1 MEGLHIDK
9 KLTMRKFIGH
19 LLFAAILLLIATRFL
34 SVTSETAFPISIV
47 TADSMS
53 PSLLEGDLI
62 LWTPINIE
70 DVEVGDVIVFKSW
83 LSWPEERLI
92 VHRVVEKRETGRGPA
107 LVTKGDANEWTD
119 QAGPHIPEPL
129 ITESNLIGKTLSIGN
144 QPLKIPFI
152 GRLGLWLNQGLS
164 ILSQPSAAKG
174 TTTYV
179 GVFMPLTI
187 AVILLVV
194 SIFILPE
201 REKTKTNR
209 EKIHY
214 YIMGS
219 QLLNIKKAFAFFFF
233 IFVILLV
240 LVHFFAYDS
249 ISASIG
255 VGEFPD
261 DSEFRIGSVLPG
273 QTTMPRPMP
282 VSNPSLLPVKG
293 IIIGE
298 GEMEYF
304 INRDSFIVSPASFVE
319 MNVTASVSNDTV
331 NGSYLGRIM
340 VYSSPLWLMFPDT
353 VMVSIANIHAQGS
366 VIILDVLSALVLT
379 CLTILTMIVVSFIS
393 KRYRSFEINL
403 CWHYA
408 PRLFLKKGIIQRC
421 KTGFQ
426 VSKKAIS
433 ERFGWISSIDLSE
446 IDVKPLFL
454 GSFLLIPLFLLL
466 NSEILAMIIASLA
479 SGVLA
484 YYFKCRLRKQ
494 IILASS
500 TIMIMTIVF
509 LSLKVN
515 FDLFTSNKTMIESL
529 ALGLGSLGVYLLLLA
544 FLLVP
549 ISLVSWYM
557 TNQIRNL
564 KERKEPLLI
573 LEGRCDL

>member
-1 MEGLHIDK
+1 MEGLFIDK

-34 SVTSETAFPISIV
+34 SITSETAFPISIV

-62 LWTPINIE
+62 LWTPVNIE

-83 LSWPEERLI
+83 LSWPEERLV
-92 VHRVVEKRETGRGPA
+92 VHRVVEKRQAWSGPA

-119 QAGPHIPEPL
+119 QAGPHIPEPF
-129 ITESNLIGKTLSIGN
+129 ITESNLIGKTLSIGS
-144 QPLKIPFI
+144 QPVKIPFI
-152 GRLGLWLNQGLS
+152 GRLGLWLNQALS
-164 ILSQPSAAKG
+164 VLSQPSAAKG

-201 REKTKTNR
+201 KEKNKTNR

-233 IFVILLV
+233 IFVLLLV

-255 VGEFPD
+255 VGEFPE
-261 DSEFRIGSVLPG
+261 DSEFKIGSILPG

-282 VSNPSLLPVKG
+282 VSNPGVLPVKG
-293 IIIGE
+293 IIVGE
-298 GEMEYF
+298 GEMEHF

-319 MNVTASVSNDTV
+319 MNVTASVSNDTI
-331 NGSYLGRIM
+331 NGSYIGRIM
-340 VYSSPLWLMFPDT
+340 VYSSPLWMMFPDS
-353 VMVSIANIHAQGS
+353 VIVSIANIHAQGS
-366 VIILDVLSALVLT
+366 IIILDVLSALVLT
-379 CLTILTMIVVSFIS
+379 CLTILTMIVVSFIG
-393 KRYRSFEINL
+393 KRYRSCEINL
-403 CWHYA
+403 SWHYA
-408 PRLFLKKGIIQRC
+408 PRLYLKKGVVQRF
-421 KTGFQ
+421 KTVFKA
-426 VSKKAIS
+426 SKKVVS
-433 ERFGWISSIDLSE
+433 ERFGWVSSVDLSE
-446 IDVKPLFL
+446 IDLKPLVL
-454 GSFLLIPLFLLL
+454 GSFILIPLFLVL
-466 NSEILAMIIASLA
+466 NSEILAMVIASIA
-479 SGVLA
+479 SGILA
-484 YYFKCRLRKQ
+484 YYLRCRLRKQ
-494 IILASS
+494 IILVSS
-500 TIMIMTIVF
+500 TVMIMTILF
-509 LSLKVN
+509 LSLKTN
-515 FDLFTSNKTMIESL
+515 YDLFTSNKTIMESL
-529 ALGLGSLGVYLLLLA
+529 ALGLGSVGVYLLLLA

-549 ISLVSWYM
+549 ISVVSWYI